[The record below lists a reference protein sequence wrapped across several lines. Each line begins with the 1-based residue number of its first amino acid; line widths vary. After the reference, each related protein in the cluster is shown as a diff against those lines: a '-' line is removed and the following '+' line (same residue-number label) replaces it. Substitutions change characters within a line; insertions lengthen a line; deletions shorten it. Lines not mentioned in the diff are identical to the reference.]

1 MNKKL
6 LDLFSFSIK
15 KLNFKPNQIRN
26 LKEKLIINSNSLSKI
41 EKFSEKNNSTFSTC
55 SIHKNRKKYFLSTI
69 SGKFPNIS
77 NNKYN
82 NIYQTLFNAKNSKN
96 AFPKIN
102 LSYEIH
108 PNNKY
113 TINNSIFSRLNK
125 SRNSNIQ
132 YINNLKKSNFIF
144 MKDNESYIDNIHTKL
159 MKSNRISL
167 CSEKNIDDNKYME
180 EEEKIVKPCITEEN
194 KKLFDI
200 EYNKVCKDKLKEK
213 KIIIKEINDI
223 GKRLSFLND
232 YHINKS
238 YNFIKKNKSTKI
250 MLIKDP
256 INQINNLSSFP
267 YIMNDSKILLHL
279 WNKNKTKYF
288 KCIIDD
294 KSINRS
300 KKKIN

>member
-1 MNKKL
+1 MNKEL
-6 LDLFSFSIK
+6 FDLFSYSIK
-15 KLNFKPNQIRN
+15 KLNFEPKQIRN
-26 LKEKLIINSNSLSKI
+26 LKEKLITNSNSLSKI
-41 EKFSEKNNSTFSTC
+41 EKSSEKNISTFSTS
-55 SIHKNRKKYFLSTI
+55 SIHNNRNKYFLSPI
-69 SGKFPNIS
+69 SSKFPKITK
-77 NNKYN
+77 NKYN
-82 NIYQTLFNAKNSKN
+82 NIYQTLFKGKKPKN

-102 LSYEIH
+102 LSYENH

-113 TINNSIFSRLNK
+113 TINNSMISRLKK
-125 SRNSNIQ
+125 SRNSNLQ
-132 YINNLKKSNFIF
+132 YINNFKKSNLFF
-144 MKDNESYIDNIHTKL
+144 MKNNESYIDNIHTKL
-159 MKSNRISL
+159 MKKNKIYL

-200 EYNKVCKDKLKEK
+200 EYNKVCKNKSKEK

-223 GKRLSFLND
+223 GKKLSFLND
-232 YHINKS
+232 FHINKS

-256 INQINNLSSFP
+256 IHQINNLSSFP
-267 YIMNDSKILLHL
+267 YIINDSNILFHL

-294 KSINRS
+294 KQ
-300 KKKIN
+300 